1 MGRVTEGATYDQRR
15 LAGRAVRARVPRSAH
30 EAWQP
35 PDDRPDPIE
44 LLAENNLP
52 RLPDLVPVRYGRMLA
67 SPFAFLRGSAVI
79 MASDLASTP
88 VTGLRV
94 QACGDAHLGNFG
106 VFATPERNLIFD
118 VNDFDE
124 THPGPWEWDLKRLA
138 VSVILAAGNLQIDAG
153 QAAAFAAATVRAYR
167 ERMAGYTTARW
178 LDMNAPN
185 AATARTPMRP
195 PMRALRPTSP
205 MAPWRRSVEVVIENS
220 LESN

>member
-1 MGRVTEGATYDQRR
+1 MTERATYDQRR

-52 RLPDLVPVRYGRMLA
+52 RLPDLVPVRYGRMLT

-88 VTGLRV
+88 VAGLRV

-124 THPGPWEWDLKRLA
+124 THPGPWEW
-138 VSVILAAGNLQIDAG
+138 
-153 QAAAFAAATVRAYR
+153 T
-167 ERMAGYTTARW
+167 
-178 LDMNAPN
+178 
-185 AATARTPMRP
+185 
-195 PMRALRPTSP
+195 
-205 MAPWRRSVEVVIENS
+205 
-220 LESN
+220 